1 MFSPRRGAVALIA
14 AAGITCAAQTA
25 GADESGSFTAIG
37 SMVHS
42 YTTIEHAGGTVFGGF
57 SEGTDTIIESTARP
71 LRRGKSQPCDLRGFW

>member
-1 MFSPRRGAVALIA
+1 MFSTRRGAVALIA

-37 SMVHS
+37 SMVHN

-57 SEGTDTIIESTARP
+57 SEGTTRLSRAPETPSSREVTAM
-71 LRRGKSQPCDLRGFW
+71 